1 MTYTIRICCNKL
13 IKKIK
18 GLNCLNS
25 ETSTNINEP
34 NDVVFL
40 PNYKDVR
47 LLGIGGTSTVYK
59 VIEQNT
65 KKLYTRKNVYKGSSA
80 IREVHVLKRLPKNRF
95 FPVYIDMITN
105 DITLSIITEYINGI
119 EMFEWF
125 DSNYQ
130 QTKKQLPYNI
140 FINVLMEFV
149 QAIKYLND
157 SGYSHLDIKLENV
170 IIQTNRVLHETHYN
184 IVLIDY
190 GMAHP
195 YTTELGK
202 LGCVCGTI
210 GYTPL
215 EIYQGFYTAN
225 SDIWSIGV
233 CMWILITGEQPFK
246 HEHSMRGSTGK
257 SIIKKFV
264 FPNKRHL
271 LCKRRFK
278 INEDLFSLLI
288 EMLQV
293 SYKDRISMDDL
304 LYKLNAIKAKDLIT
318 KHVNGYS
325 A

>member
-1 MTYTIRICCNKL
+1 MTYMVRIFCNKL

-34 NDVVFL
+34 SDIIFL
-40 PNYKDVR
+40 PNYKDIR

-65 KKLYTRKNVYKGSSA
+65 NKIYTRKNVYKGSSA

-125 DSNYQ
+125 TSNYQ
-130 QTKKQLPYNI
+130 QQKKQLPYNL
-140 FINVLMEFV
+140 FINILMEIV
-149 QAIKYLND
+149 QAIKDLND
-157 SGYSHLDIKLENV
+157 SGYSHLDIKLENI
-170 IIQTNRVLHETHYN
+170 IIQTNRVLPETYYN

-190 GMAHP
+190 GMAHS

-202 LGCVCGTI
+202 LGCACGTI

-246 HEHSMRGSTGK
+246 HEHSMRKSTGN
-257 SIIKKFV
+257 SIIKKFI

-271 LCKRRFK
+271 LCKRRLK

-304 LYKLNAIKAKDLIT
+304 LYKLNAIKANGLIT

-325 A
+325 T